1 MDTNL
6 IVSVKDISFFSSLG
20 TVFDLAKWKK
30 EQHLQE
36 EDKMHILSAH
46 ISQKN
51 LVLFGEPKLECG
63 LGAVV
68 FSIRLYSRSNFC
80 CVAASKRLGAHVATQ
95 RSKVSI
101 SGDWVV
107 LFQSFL
113 HDKTGQDTV
122 HLFSWTEGSKELVH
136 RASYVLNLPPR
147 KFLVTISCDQLF
159 LAGIRKPGTLV
170 EVWQLPQPPS
180 SGLCSQEVAVVWS
193 RDVGNRNTVTCTSL
207 HLRHPLLLVG
217 KTDGRCDLWD
227 VVSDKRLRSL
237 EHGGGTGGLLALERV
252 VMAADRI
259 VTLTHKG
266 RLAVWSLAACRDP
279 TVPQAKCL
287 LWTHQASAGAHVTD
301 VFASS
306 TKLVLVEA
314 NSLTQ
319 STDIKV
325 LDFWTAGR
333 QDAGERTGAGERAG
347 AEARGR
353 GKRKREGKDGRNK
366 KCCAFC

>member
-1 MDTNL
+1 MGD
-6 IVSVKDISFFSSLG
+6 
-20 TVFDLAKWKK
+20 
-30 EQHLQE
+30 
-36 EDKMHILSAH
+36 
-46 ISQKN
+46 
-51 LVLFGEPKLECG
+51 
-63 LGAVV
+63 VV

-80 CVAASKRLGAHVATQ
+80 CVAASKRLGTHVATQ

-122 HLFSWTEGSKELVH
+122 HLFSWTEDSKELVH

-147 KFLVTISCDQLF
+147 KFLVTISCHQLF
-159 LAGIRKPGTLV
+159 LAGIRKPGTMV

-227 VVSDKRLRSL
+227 VVFDKRLRSL

-252 VMAADRI
+252 VMAEDRI

-287 LWTHQASAGAHVTD
+287 FWTHQASAGAHVTD

-353 GKRKREGKDGRNK
+353 GKRKREGMDGRNK